1 MNGRLGDTSR
11 ALTLVLIMLSST
23 QLLILTS
30 NYQPYEELGETS
42 RMDTLDNSGVVKIDL
57 GVDHSCVIGTLNQM
71 KCWGSGEDGKT
82 GHENTANYGDDE
94 KEMGQYLMFTDV
106 GEGLTFTEVGSGGDH
121 TCALINDGSVRCW
134 GRNDLLGSDSGEE
147 LSLIHI

>member
-30 NYQPYEELGETS
+30 NYQPYEELETS

-94 KEMGQYLMFTDV
+94 RRWGNTSCS
-106 GEGLTFTEVGSGGDH
+106 LTSGRG
-121 TCALINDGSVRCW
+121 
-134 GRNDLLGSDSGEE
+134 
-147 LSLIHI
+147 

>member
-1 MNGRLGDTSR
+1 MGDSSR
-11 ALTLVLIMLSST
+11 ALALVLIMLSST

-30 NYQPYEELGETS
+30 NYQPYEELGGTS

-82 GHENTANYGDDE
+82 GHENTAN
-94 KEMGQYLMFTDV
+94 
-106 GEGLTFTEVGSGGDH
+106 
-121 TCALINDGSVRCW
+121 
-134 GRNDLLGSDSGEE
+134 
-147 LSLIHI
+147 